1 MKVVI
6 LQPHYL
12 PWMGYFA
19 LMDLADVFVFY
30 DDVQLEVQSW
40 QQRNRIKSMQ
50 GKELWLTV
58 PVIRNFGQL
67 IKDTKINTDIIWR
80 KKHWKTIEQ
89 SYSNA
94 PYFEKFGWV
103 VKEIY
108 DIYWL
113 CLVDLNIYMARIL
126 AELLDVELP
135 RFIKS
140 SELQGIEGEKTD
152 RVLSVLKSLGATEY
166 ISGLAAMDYL
176 QAEKLHK
183 AGIELTWFDYEHP
196 VYPQIRGD
204 FIPYLSAIDLLF
216 NVGDEAIE
224 HIRRGYKAGA

>member
-12 PWMGYFA
+12 PWAGYFA
-19 LMDLADVFVFY
+19 LADLADVFVFY
-30 DDVQLEVQSW
+30 DDVQFEAQSW

-89 SYSNA
+89 SYSKA
-94 PYFEKFGWV
+94 PHFEEIGEVMEELYLSYFF
-103 VKEIY
+103 Y
-108 DIYWL
+108 L
-113 CLVDLNIYMARIL
+113 ADLNIYFTKIL
-126 AELLDVELP
+126 AEVIGVKMP

-140 SELQGIEGEKTD
+140 SELKGIEGEKTD
-152 RVLSVLKSLGATEY
+152 RVLSVLRAIGGTEY
-166 ISGLAAMDYL
+166 ISGMAAMDYL

-183 AGIELTWFDYEHP
+183 AGIELTWFDYQHP
-196 VYPQIRGD
+196 TYPQIRGD

-224 HIRRGYKAGA
+224 HIRRGYKARA